1 MKKVNILVSIYKPNL
16 DYLEKQL
23 RSLDEQDY
31 ENLTMIRI
39 LL

>member
-23 RSLDEQDY
+23 RSLDEHG
-31 ENLTMIRI
+31 L
-39 LL
+39 